1 MRRTT
6 PSLDRLDRGNK
17 VRVAVAL
24 EQVEKDLFEEVE
36 KDDRQEYLKIL
47 LLTA

>member
-1 MRRTT
+1 MRPTT

-17 VRVAVAL
+17 GRAAVAL
-24 EQVEKDLFEEVE
+24 EQVEKDLFEQVE

-47 LLTA
+47 LLIA